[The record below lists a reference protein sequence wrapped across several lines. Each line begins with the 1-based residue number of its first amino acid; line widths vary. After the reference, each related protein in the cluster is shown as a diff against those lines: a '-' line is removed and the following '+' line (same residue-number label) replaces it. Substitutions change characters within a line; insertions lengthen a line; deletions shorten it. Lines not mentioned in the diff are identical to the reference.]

1 MRASGLL
8 LLALSAAA
16 YAADVSSN
24 TLSASHSDSAP
35 ASSLVTP
42 PPALPG
48 SPELPPSENPTDS
61 ERLEARE
68 VVKGAPPA
76 VPTEITQVDSVTTI
90 WEPTRNKAG
99 DVYYAPVTYTQ
110 TFASVPDQWPQP
122 SSGSIGLGTLTG
134 KIGVTKTIEARDAAA
149 TKGAL
154 KARSEGTLGQSPW
167 IGMAVGLTCTALAAV
182 MLG

>member
-1 MRASGLL
+1 MRTSSLL

-16 YAADVSSN
+16 YAADVSSD
-24 TLSASHSDSAP
+24 TLSASDSAP
-35 ASSLVTP
+35 ASSLITP

-48 SPELPPSENPTDS
+48 SPELPPSENSNDS

-68 VVKGAPPA
+68 IVEGAAPAAPTVV
-76 VPTEITQVDSVTTI
+76 TQVDSVTTI
-90 WEPTRNKAG
+90 WEPTRNDAG

-110 TFASVPDQWPQP
+110 KFADVPDQWPEP